1 MTMASG
7 LLPVKQK
14 GSGIMKCKH
23 CKTKNITKAHYCK
36 HCGSPF
42 IQEERDKAYNRT
54 IFGILTNIR
63 KLKSYATLSL
73 ITAKPWFKAL
83 TLVSIL
89 LYGLLQIKI
98 NGSYMKIQPSEY
110 YDVQYNKVAKEYY
123 ITSQHRQIGLNL
135 YLPKEAE
142 DISVIEMDLDNNP
155 KGSYIYEQ
163 NDNIVVNYKINSKYR
178 IQTNFVD
185 NKCQTIDFY
194 FIINTK
200 AE

>member
-1 MTMASG
+1 
-7 LLPVKQK
+7 
-14 GSGIMKCKH
+14 
-23 CKTKNITKAHYCK
+23 
-36 HCGSPF
+36 
-42 IQEERDKAYNRT
+42 
-54 IFGILTNIR
+54 
-63 KLKSYATLSL
+63 
-73 ITAKPWFKAL
+73 
-83 TLVSIL
+83 
-89 LYGLLQIKI
+89 
-98 NGSYMKIQPSEY
+98 MKIQQSEY
-110 YDVQYNKVAKEYY
+110 YEVQYNKVAKEYY

-155 KGSYIYEQ
+155 KDSYIYEQ

-178 IQTNFVD
+178 IQTNFVN